1 MSSCRN
7 WPAGSGYGT
16 NETPTFALAGKIAAA
31 AAYGDSGMNLF
42 HWLINVAVWFAAI
55 GERVLMWLLR
65 HWAYFVGLAC
75 VGLVLLTKW
84 VAFTLS
90 KRIIGLHLSVFGYAS
105 HGSGHTWISY
115 GLVAA
120 GFFALAAWAYTRKA
134 WRVLACSG
142 SAMLLLT
149 WLAVLQVAFVHCTL
163 LEELLDEETQSKAA
177 YQFNQY
183 YQASNGGTEPSD
195 LIGIAGLP
203 TETVFHRLLSAW
215 YFMGFGWY
223 VTVVGGLC
231 IFLFGLARTQAG
243 KGRWPII
250 GVTLGVGAGL
260 MAVCAARPLF
270 AHLASV
276 KGEQAEAKG
285 NPSRAVQE
293 YREAIRLDRWYAIRP
308 DLYLRIGAID
318 FALGRTNTLEY
329 GMYHA
334 ELMLSEKNYTAAL
347 AEYERL
353 AQRIDGPAEVL
364 RTRVYQAWIHYG
376 MHLYN
381 AGAIG
386 DAEAAWQHV
395 LARDPTPWLAVYCLS
410 EAYFNTGRYGE
421 SVDLILGLLKG
432 LADPELR
439 ANLHSNL
446 GDAYTRLGDYQKAK
460 LAYRYSY
467 TLDNI
472 LNWRAMMSLVGS

>member
-1 MSSCRN
+1 
-7 WPAGSGYGT
+7 
-16 NETPTFALAGKIAAA
+16 
-31 AAYGDSGMNLF
+31 
-42 HWLINVAVWFAAI
+42 
-55 GERVLMWLLR
+55 
-65 HWAYFVGLAC
+65 
-75 VGLVLLTKW
+75 
-84 VAFTLS
+84 
-90 KRIIGLHLSVFGYAS
+90 
-105 HGSGHTWISY
+105 
-115 GLVAA
+115 
-120 GFFALAAWAYTRKA
+120 
-134 WRVLACSG
+134 
-142 SAMLLLT
+142 
-149 WLAVLQVAFVHCTL
+149 
-163 LEELLDEETQSKAA
+163 
-177 YQFNQY
+177 
-183 YQASNGGTEPSD
+183 
-195 LIGIAGLP
+195 
-203 TETVFHRLLSAW
+203 
-215 YFMGFGWY
+215 
-223 VTVVGGLC
+223 
-231 IFLFGLARTQAG
+231 
-243 KGRWPII
+243 
-250 GVTLGVGAGL
+250 